1 MNTLLLAIETSAG
14 AQYAPAILHVQ
25 IANIL
30 LHFVPRVFIIFLT
43 NQPTDRNE
51 VPCRSLKSDSQSC
64 DYVFNSSD
72 QLPNSVR
79 GRSYIA
85 RYKMSL
91 SQTPSLP
98 LAVVLR

>member
-1 MNTLLLAIETSAG
+1 MRLSVLGDELQSGLGDKSVTYMTSLTDITCSFIFIDDLCWVNMQKLNYIRIINNVKPGVVFEYLL
-14 AQYAPAILHVQ
+14 
-25 IANIL
+25 
-30 LHFVPRVFIIFLT
+30 
-43 NQPTDRNE
+43 
-51 VPCRSLKSDSQSC
+51 
-64 DYVFNSSD
+64 
-72 QLPNSVR
+72 R